1 MCGDNLRLEPLKG
14 ELKPGSH
21 CNIKMTLVPSRFP
34 THFEG
39 EIQCSI
45 DWERD
50 SNDKMETRSVQ
61 TTTAL
66 PECAEY
72 LFIRLK
78 KRSKINKVQ
87 LGHDV
92 REGENLMENI
102 LHEALHDILESDDF
116 DNMLDTCHDAHTG
129 IYASAV
135 SNQARPAKELMK
147 QQKPAEDD
155 EENDE
160 VEDFDE
166 AVYESI

>member
-1 MCGDNLRLEPLKG
+1 MRLEPLKG
-14 ELKPGSH
+14 ELKPGAH

-50 SNDKMETRSVQ
+50 AGDKLETRSVQ

-78 KRSKINKVQ
+78 KRSKI
-87 LGHDV
+87 
-92 REGENLMENI
+92 
-102 LHEALHDILESDDF
+102 
-116 DNMLDTCHDAHTG
+116 
-129 IYASAV
+129 V
-135 SNQARPAKELMK
+135 SGPNR
-147 QQKPAEDD
+147 
-155 EENDE
+155 
-160 VEDFDE
+160 
-166 AVYESI
+166 

>member
-1 MCGDNLRLEPLKG
+1 LRLEPLKG

-78 KRSKINKVQ
+78 KRSKI
-87 LGHDV
+87 
-92 REGENLMENI
+92 
-102 LHEALHDILESDDF
+102 
-116 DNMLDTCHDAHTG
+116 
-129 IYASAV
+129 V
-135 SNQARPAKELMK
+135 SNSEGRACRG
-147 QQKPAEDD
+147 
-155 EENDE
+155 
-160 VEDFDE
+160 
-166 AVYESI
+166 

>member
-1 MCGDNLRLEPLKG
+1 LRLEPLKG
-14 ELKPGSH
+14 ELKPGAH

-50 SNDKMETRSVQ
+50 QADKIETRSVQ

-78 KRSKINKVQ
+78 KRSKIVSYYANPQRTSDYSYPLLCEQGKV
-87 LGHDV
+87 
-92 REGENLMENI
+92 
-102 LHEALHDILESDDF
+102 
-116 DNMLDTCHDAHTG
+116 
-129 IYASAV
+129 
-135 SNQARPAKELMK
+135 
-147 QQKPAEDD
+147 
-155 EENDE
+155 
-160 VEDFDE
+160 
-166 AVYESI
+166 

>member
-1 MCGDNLRLEPLKG
+1 
-14 ELKPGSH
+14 
-21 CNIKMTLVPSRFP
+21 
-34 THFEG
+34 
-39 EIQCSI
+39 
-45 DWERD
+45 
-50 SNDKMETRSVQ
+50 
-61 TTTAL
+61 L

-116 DNMLDTCHDAHTG
+116 DTMLDSCHDAHAG

-147 QQKPAEDD
+147 QHKADEDD
-155 EENDE
+155 DENDE
-160 VEDFDE
+160 VEEDE
-166 AVYESI
+166 AAYESI